1 MTQDH
6 WCWSWNSNTLVTW
19 CEELTHWKR
28 PWCREGLKV
37 REGDDR
43 GWDGWMASPTRWTW
57 VWINSGSR
65 WGTGRPGVRRAAVH
79 GVAKSGIQLS
89 DWTELRSEQ
98 KHDTRDLTFYQ
109 YVKGLYLLIS
119 NSAFSSI
126 LLLLLSCSVMSDSLQ
141 PHGLQRSRSSCPSQ
155 SPGAYSNSCP
165 LSRWCHPT
173 MLPSVVPFSSCP
185 QSFPASRFFSKSALF
200 SLIKKLL
207 HFGVLP
213 VYIFHYF
220 TFNVLYLYKYMPYK
234 CFALLFHLPTLSLN

>member
-28 PWCREGLKV
+28 PWCRERLKV
-37 REGDDR
+37 GEGDDR
-43 GWDGWMASPTRWTW
+43 GWDDWMASPTPWTW
-57 VWINSGSR
+57 VWINSRSR

-98 KHDTRDLTFYQ
+98 KHLTFYQ

-126 LLLLLSCSVMSDSLQ
+126 LLLLFSCSVMSDSLQ
-141 PHGLQRSRSSCPSQ
+141 PHRLQYSRSSCPSQ

-185 QSFPASRFFSKSALF
+185 QSFPASRFFLSQL
-200 SLIKKLL
+200 
-207 HFGVLP
+207 
-213 VYIFHYF
+213 YF
-220 TFNVLYLYKYMPYK
+220 L
-234 CFALLFHLPTLSLN
+234 